1 MNRFKL
7 EVQLSLQHQ
16 SDAAAVYPAPI
27 EALLLLIA
35 TSLVPAATENNT
47 AYSTVDD
54 ALNALIGNEYTY
66 HVLDRR
72 PLQPTYGHYSGVDS
86 EGMIAQKVYLRGDY
100 KVPKKFKQNRILF
113 SSDED
118 LDEVGAQTKCYVL
131 LTTLASGIDANERI
145 ELVGFH
151 DIWYNVQRKRVVH
164 LTD

>member
-1 MNRFKL
+1 
-7 EVQLSLQHQ
+7 
-16 SDAAAVYPAPI
+16 
-27 EALLLLIA
+27 
-35 TSLVPAATENNT
+35 
-47 AYSTVDD
+47 
-54 ALNALIGNEYTY
+54 
-66 HVLDRR
+66 
-72 PLQPTYGHYSGVDS
+72 
-86 EGMIAQKVYLRGDY
+86 MIAQKVYLRGDY